1 VLLFVQSSWYLLL
14 CVYGTK
20 TCEHSPSP
28 QVFIRPLFKSVR
40 VTARTLIQKR
50 FHKQNHAKLPLEP
63 FEFSGAANEWLPLAV

>member
-1 VLLFVQSSWYLLL
+1 
-14 CVYGTK
+14 
-20 TCEHSPSP
+20 
-28 QVFIRPLFKSVR
+28 